1 MRTWI
6 LIIPFTLFLLISCAT
21 PSWQTRQNEAEAHF
35 KLAIS
40 HLERGQMQAA
50 FVELQKSVEL
60 NPGNKRV
67 HNALG
72 TVYRYFGNTKKAEE
86 AFKTAISIDPQYS
99 EAYNNLGVVYMKTRQ
114 WDKAIKAFRKALDNL
129 LYPTPETAFT
139 NLGKVYYRKGELDKS
154 IRAYK
159 KAINRAPGYNAPY
172 YGLALC
178 YNALARYGDASEAL
192 TEAIK
197 LDFVFKGDRE
207 KAEKELIRQKLKVVD
222 MDEEQDYI
230 NLLEILH
237 Y

>member
-1 MRTWI
+1 MKTWI
-6 LIIPFTLFLLISCAT
+6 FIIPVALFLLISCAA
-21 PSWQTRQNEAEAHF
+21 SRQERLNQADAHF

-40 HLERGQMQAA
+40 HLERGQMQLA
-50 FVELQKSVEL
+50 FVELQKSIEF
-60 NPGNKRV
+60 NPRNKRA

-72 TVYRYFGNTKKAEE
+72 LVYRYFENMEKAEE
-86 AFKTAISIDPQYS
+86 AFKTAIQIDPQYS
-99 EAYNNLGVVYMKTRQ
+99 EAYNNLGVVYMNLKQ
-114 WDKAIKAFRKALDNL
+114 WDKAIAAFRKALENP
-129 LYPTPETAFT
+129 LYLKPETAYT
-139 NLGKVYYRKGELDKS
+139 NLGKIYYRRGDFNKS

-159 KAINRAPGYNAPY
+159 KAIKRAPDYNAPY

-178 YNALARYGDASEAL
+178 YNALARYGDAAEAL

-197 LDFVFKGDRE
+197 LDPLFKGDRE
-207 KAEKELIRQKLKVVD
+207 KAERKLLEQKLKTDD